1 MGITRELV
9 EFCDGV
15 KYENLSPEVIDRV
28 KYHFLDFI
36 GIASRGSRVESS
48 QTVQRL
54 VKDIGLVPD
63 GAAIIGTDMSAAP
76 EYAALANGAAAHSLE
91 LDDLH
96 NESSLHPA
104 VAVFPAAL
112 AASVISSCDG
122 KKFIEG
128 VTAGYEVM
136 TRLGKALNP
145 GNHYARGFHPTG
157 ICGVFGAAAAAAKI
171 LELDLKQ
178 TINVLGI
185 AGSQAAGSME
195 FLTDG
200 SWTKR
205 LHAGWAAHSG
215 VIAALL
221 AERGFTGP
229 STIIEGRFGFLHS
242 YSDGADPDKVLANL
256 GEPFE
261 IMKTSIKPHAC
272 CRYKQGPIDGI
283 LTIIRENSLK
293 PEEVKQV
300 TLGILKAGFPIVAE
314 PRELKYHPRTLVDAQ
329 FSMPFGAAVAIL
341 YGRASLNE
349 YTQEN
354 IKSARVKE
362 MMGRVSCVADPA
374 LETVFPRQWP
384 ASVELATEDGRRFS
398 IRVDYP
404 KGDPENPLTWQEL
417 LGKFDELTAT
427 IYPAE
432 RRQEIV
438 SRVQTLEQEPG
449 MKGFCKLVTIQK
461 SARQGHTSFSR
472 RQMKP

>member
-15 KYENLSPEVIDRV
+15 KYENLPPEVVDRV

-36 GIASRGSRVESS
+36 GIASRGSLVDSS
-48 QTVQRL
+48 QIVYRL
-54 VKDIGLVPD
+54 VRDIGLSPE
-63 GAAIIGTDMSAAP
+63 GAVIIGTDMRAAP

-112 AASVISSCDG
+112 AAGVISNCDG
-122 KKFIEG
+122 KRFIEG
-128 VTAGYEVM
+128 VTVGYEVM

-157 ICGVFGAAAAAAKI
+157 TCGVFGAAAAAAKI
-171 LELDLKQ
+171 LGLDREH
-178 TINVLGI
+178 TISALGI

-215 VIAALL
+215 IIAAML

-229 STIIEGRFGFLHS
+229 ATIIEGRFGFLHS
-242 YSDGADPDKVLANL
+242 YSGGAVPDKLVADL
-256 GEPFE
+256 GKPFE
-261 IMKTSIKPHAC
+261 ITKTSIKPHAC

-283 LTIIRENSLK
+283 LNVMRENNLK
-293 PEEVKQV
+293 PDEVKQV
-300 TLGILKAGFPIVAE
+300 TLGILKSGFPIVAE
-314 PRELKYHPRTLVDAQ
+314 PAELKYNPRTLVDAQ

-341 YGRASLNE
+341 YGKASLNE

-354 IKSARVKE
+354 IESARIKE
-362 MMGRVSCVADPA
+362 MMKRVSCVEDPE

-384 ASVELATEDGRRFS
+384 ASVELATEDGRKFS
-398 IRVDYP
+398 VRIDYP
-404 KGDPENPLTWQEL
+404 KGDPGNPLTWEEL
-417 LGKFDELTAT
+417 LGKFDDLTSA
-427 IYPAE
+427 IYPVE
-432 RRQEIV
+432 RRKKIV
-438 SRVQTLEQEPG
+438 SRVQALEQEPS
-449 MKGFCKLVTIQK
+449 MKGFGQLVT
-461 SARQGHTSFSR
+461 A
-472 RQMKP
+472 

>member
-15 KYENLSPEVIDRV
+15 KYENLPPEVADRV

-36 GIASRGSRVESS
+36 GIASRGSLVDSS
-48 QTVQRL
+48 QTVHRL
-54 VKDIGLVPD
+54 VRDIGLSPE
-63 GAAIIGTDMSAAP
+63 GAVIIGTDMRAAP
-76 EYAALANGAAAHSLE
+76 EYAALANGVAAHSLE

-112 AASVISSCDG
+112 AASVVSNCDG
-122 KKFIEG
+122 KRFIEG

-157 ICGVFGAAAAAAKI
+157 TCGVFGAAAAAAKI
-171 LELDLKQ
+171 LGLNVEQ
-178 TINVLGI
+178 TISALGI

-215 VIAALL
+215 IIAAML

-229 STIIEGRFGFLHS
+229 ATIIEGRFGFLHS
-242 YSDGADPDKVLANL
+242 YSDGAVPDKVVADL
-256 GEPFE
+256 GKPFE
-261 IMKTSIKPHAC
+261 ITRTSIKPHAC

-283 LTIIRENSLK
+283 LNVMRENNLK

-300 TLGILKAGFPIVAE
+300 TLGILKSGFPIVAE
-314 PRELKYHPRTLVDAQ
+314 PEELKYNPRTLVDAQ
-329 FSMPFGAAVAIL
+329 FSMPFGAAVAMI
-341 YGRASLNE
+341 YGKASLSE
-349 YTQEN
+349 YTLEN
-354 IKSARVKE
+354 IESDKIRE
-362 MMGRVSCVADPA
+362 MMRRVSCVENPE
-374 LETVFPRQWP
+374 LEKVFPRQWP
-384 ASVELATEDGRRFS
+384 ASVELVTEDGRRFS
-398 IRVDYP
+398 TRVDYP
-404 KGDPENPLTWQEL
+404 RGDPENPLTWEEL
-417 LGKFDELTAT
+417 ISKFDDLTSA

-432 RRQEIV
+432 RREKLIE
-438 SRVQTLEQEPG
+438 RVRALEQEPS
-449 MKGFCKLVTIQK
+449 MKGFCQLVT
-461 SARQGHTSFSR
+461 A
-472 RQMKP
+472 

>member
-1 MGITRELV
+1 T
-9 EFCDGV
+9 
-15 KYENLSPEVIDRV
+15 S
-28 KYHFLDFI
+28 
-36 GIASRGSRVESS
+36 
-48 QTVQRL
+48 
-54 VKDIGLVPD
+54 
-63 GAAIIGTDMSAAP
+63 
-76 EYAALANGAAAHSLE
+76 AHSLE

-96 NESSLHPA
+96 NESSAHPA
-104 VAVFPAAL
+104 VAIFPAAL
-112 AASVISSCDG
+112 AASEISDFGG
-122 KKFIEG
+122 KRFAEG
-128 VTAGYEVM
+128 VIVGYEVM

-145 GNHYARGFHPTG
+145 SRHYARGFHPTAT
-157 ICGVFGAAAAAAKI
+157 CGVFGAAAAAAKI
-171 LELDLKQ
+171 LGLDLKQ
-178 TINVLGI
+178 TTNALGI

-195 FLTDG
+195 FLADG
-200 SWTKR
+200 SLTKR
-205 LHAGWAAHSG
+205 FHAGWAAHSG
-215 VIAALL
+215 IIAALL
-221 AERGFTGP
+221 AARGFTGP
-229 STIIEGRFGFLHS
+229 ATIIEGRSGFLHS

-283 LTIIRENSLK
+283 LTIIRENKLK

-300 TLGILKAGFPIVAE
+300 TLGILKAGFPIIAE

-341 YGRASLNE
+341 YGKASLDE

-362 MMGRVSCVADPA
+362 MMERVSCVTDPA

-384 ASVELATEDGRRFS
+384 ASVALVTEDGRRFS
-398 IRVDYP
+398 TRIDYP

-417 LGKFDELTAT
+417 LAKFNGLTAT

-438 SRVQTLEQEPG
+438 SRVQALEKEPG
-449 MKGFCKLVTIQK
+449 MKGFCKLV
-461 SARQGHTSFSR
+461 AA
-472 RQMKP
+472 

>member
-1 MGITRELV
+1 MGITGELV
-9 EFCDGV
+9 EFCNGV
-15 KYENLSPEVIDRV
+15 KYQNLSAEVIDRV

-36 GIASRGSRVESS
+36 GIASRGSLVESS
-48 QTVQRL
+48 QTVYRL
-54 VKDIGLVPD
+54 VKDIGLSPQ
-63 GAAIIGTDMSAAP
+63 GAVVIGTDLRAP
-76 EYAALANGAAAHSLE
+76 PQYAALANGTSAHSLE

-96 NESSLHPA
+96 NESSAHPA
-104 VAVFPAAL
+104 VAIFPAAL
-112 AASVISSCDG
+112 TASEISDFGG
-122 KKFIEG
+122 KRFAEG
-128 VTAGYEVM
+128 VIVGYEVM

-145 GNHYARGFHPTG
+145 SRHYARGFHPTAT
-157 ICGVFGAAAAAAKI
+157 CGVFGAAAAAAKI
-171 LELDLKQ
+171 LGLDLKQ
-178 TINVLGI
+178 TTNALGI

-195 FLTDG
+195 FLADG
-200 SWTKR
+200 SLTKR
-205 LHAGWAAHSG
+205 FHAGWATHSG
-215 VIAALL
+215 IIAALL
-221 AERGFTGP
+221 AARGFTGP
-229 STIIEGRFGFLHS
+229 ATIIEGRSGFLHS

-283 LTIIRENSLK
+283 LTIIRENKLK

-300 TLGILKAGFPIVAE
+300 TLGILKAGFPIIAE

-341 YGRASLNE
+341 YGKASLDE

-362 MMGRVSCVADPA
+362 MMERVSCVTDPA

-384 ASVELATEDGRRFS
+384 ASVALVTEDGRRFS
-398 IRVDYP
+398 TRIDYP

-417 LGKFDELTAT
+417 LAKFNGLTAT

-438 SRVQTLEQEPG
+438 SRVQALEKEPG
-449 MKGFCKLVTIQK
+449 MKGFCKLV
-461 SARQGHTSFSR
+461 AA
-472 RQMKP
+472 